1 MKTFT
6 VYLDTKTGRSQVT
19 VEADRFE
26 LSDHGFDFFRED
38 TRVAHF
44 TKTGCF
50 GVLEELHAASWEEES
65 PAGAL

>member
-6 VYLDTKTGRSQVT
+6 VYLDTKTGRSQVA

-26 LSDHGFDFFRED
+26 LTDRGFDFFRED

-44 TKTGCF
+44 SNAGCF
-50 GVLEELHAASWEEES
+50 GVLEEQHSASWEEE
-65 PAGAL
+65 PPTGAV